1 MIRLISSERVYLSER
16 QSMSLKVYLHT
27 SNRRAETTT
36 LLDCGATE
44 NFINERYARRMHLP
58 VKRLAT
64 PRKIIN
70 VDRTPNL

>member
-1 MIRLISSERVYLSER
+1 MIRLISSERVYLSGR

-27 SNRRAETTT
+27 SNRRAETTA

-44 NFINERYARRMHLP
+44 NFINEKYACHMHLP
-58 VKRLAT
+58 VKRLTT

-70 VDRTPNL
+70 VNGTPNL